1 MLLYV
6 NEVIIMDGLSSEE
19 CEDIITS
26 LMGRFNVSRQEAI
39 KLFLDS

>member
-1 MLLYV
+1 MLLCI

-26 LMGRFNVSRQEAI
+26 LMEIFNVSRQEAI